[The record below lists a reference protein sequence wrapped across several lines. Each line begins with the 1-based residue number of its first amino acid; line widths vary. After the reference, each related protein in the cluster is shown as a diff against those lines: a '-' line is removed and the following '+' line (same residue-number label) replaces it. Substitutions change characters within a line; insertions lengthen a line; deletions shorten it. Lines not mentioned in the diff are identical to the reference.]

1 MNSYM
6 TTYIAITNYC
16 RVRLGIQFP
25 LLENQG
31 VLAERFSSNNK
42 ATEIKNDPEPCCDNV
57 VSNTVELVKPNI
69 AASVAEVENEI
80 SSATEEE
87 VFETEETV
95 SENQK

>member
-80 SSATEEE
+80 SSATEDE
-87 VFETEETV
+87 VFETI